1 MAQQGLVFG
10 FRTEDLALDSEGR
23 IRILDPQVA
32 QAVAAA
38 LRARPDDD
46 NDDDD
51 EGGRLAANN
60 CHGGNCA
67 AGCGSGPVMKEEK
80 G

>member
-1 MAQQGLVFG
+1 MAKDGLVFG
-10 FRTEDLALDSEGR
+10 FRTEDLALDGDGR
-23 IRILDPQVA
+23 VRILDPQVA
-32 QAVAAA
+32 RAVAAA

-46 NDDDD
+46 NDDDED
-51 EGGRLAANN
+51 GRLAANN

-80 G
+80 R